1 LAAKKGSG
9 ATLGNARNIAAAGSV
24 GRTVQINAADE
35 LAAGLLPIVNAIR
48 ATGATTLEA
57 ITPALNDRG
66 VRSAR
71 EATCTS
77 HRFQICLR
85 FATPR
90 GNVLISLGGL
100 YS

>member
-71 EATCTS
+71 EATWHVS
-77 HRFQICLR
+77 SVSNLLALR
-85 FATPR
+85 NASR
-90 GNVLISLGGL
+90 KRANQLGGSL
-100 YS
+100 